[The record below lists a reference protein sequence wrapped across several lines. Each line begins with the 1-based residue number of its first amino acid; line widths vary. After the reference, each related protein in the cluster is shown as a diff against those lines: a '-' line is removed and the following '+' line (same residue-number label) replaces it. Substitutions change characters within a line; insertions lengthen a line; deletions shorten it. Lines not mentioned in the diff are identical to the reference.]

1 MPASADFEAFTC
13 ECRLVVSDPAALG
26 PALELVRDLLH
37 RVDEAASRF
46 RPDSELNR
54 LVQAGGGTVSPL
66 LAGLLDC
73 ALDTAERSRGAVVPT
88 LGRPLAELGFGPAP
102 VSDASASPVAS
113 EVAGTSSVVP
123 RIVPAESWRDV
134 RLDGSVLTVPPGV
147 VLDLGATAKAA
158 SADLAAREV
167 FARFET
173 SVLVSLGGDIA
184 TAGSE
189 SWEVLVQ
196 DLPSD
201 PVTQVRLDGGWAI
214 ATSSTQKRRARQSH
228 AQHILDPWTSLP
240 APELWRSVSVAA
252 PDCLSANMASTGA
265 VVLGTRGVAWLRE
278 LGYPARLVR
287 SDGDVVELNGWP
299 PTPAAFGTTFA
310 ATAAAGAV
318 GEILQ

>member
-1 MPASADFEAFTC
+1 M
-13 ECRLVVSDPAALG
+13 VSDPAALG
-26 PALELVRDLLH
+26 PALELVRDLLQ

-54 LVQAGGGTVSPL
+54 LVHAGGGTVSPL
-66 LAGLLDC
+66 LAGLLHC
-73 ALDTAERSRGAVVPT
+73 ALDTAELSRGAVVPT
-88 LGRPLAELGFGPAP
+88 LGRPLAELGFGPGP

-113 EVAGTSSVVP
+113 DASEVAGTSSVAP

-134 RLDGSVLTVPPGV
+134 RLDGRVLTVPPGV

-196 DLPSD
+196 DLPRD
-201 PVTQVRLDGGWAI
+201 PVTQVRLAGGWAI

-240 APELWRSVSVAA
+240 APEVWRSVSVAA

-310 ATAAAGAV
+310 STAAAGAV